1 MSSIYLFCLK
11 KATVFI
17 LEIFFNFDPN
27 TGSFKTRKNEF
38 NSTLGLINV
47 TLVNGFPSNPFTSR
61 LLYLICFVL
70 IKDNRLETKA
80 KENCSDLFSS
90 RAVYCCW
97 GNLLICFS
105 FHNYNA
111 ARLEILS
118 LCQTYKSLV
127 RKSNLIAPNKDAH
140 EKQQSTY
147 FPYTGIPPLMLL
159 MCGPKLYIPSTL
171 NNSNRAYTFICLG
184 RAGRFG
190 QC

>member
-111 ARLEILS
+111 ARRTSPWWGKVIWLLPI
-118 LCQTYKSLV
+118 KM
-127 RKSNLIAPNKDAH
+127 
-140 EKQQSTY
+140 
-147 FPYTGIPPLMLL
+147 LM
-159 MCGPKLYIPSTL
+159 K
-171 NNSNRAYTFICLG
+171 NNSLLTFPIQAFLH
-184 RAGRFG
+184 
-190 QC
+190 